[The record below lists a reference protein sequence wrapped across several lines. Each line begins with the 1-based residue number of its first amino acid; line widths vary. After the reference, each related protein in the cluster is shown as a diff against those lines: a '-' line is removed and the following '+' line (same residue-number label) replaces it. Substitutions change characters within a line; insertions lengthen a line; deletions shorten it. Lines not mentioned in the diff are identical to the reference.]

1 MSQTK
6 VQLIAPIGVVTAST
20 LETTGVLTATTF
32 VGDIAGTVTGI
43 TSTTDNLNLGIITA
57 TSFAGD
63 FTGIGSGLTGT
74 PNIVAGIVTATKFV
88 GNTPGTVSG
97 IACVGGLK
105 TDGTA
110 WVWGGNDTGE
120 LGQNNNVKYSS
131 PVQIPGTNWS
141 TMSGGTSNV
150 LVLSSYNP

>member
-74 PNIVAGIVTATKFV
+74 LCRK
-88 GNTPGTVSG
+88 S
-97 IACVGGLK
+97 
-105 TDGTA
+105 D
-110 WVWGGNDTGE
+110 W
-120 LGQNNNVKYSS
+120 
-131 PVQIPGTNWS
+131 
-141 TMSGGTSNV
+141 
-150 LVLSSYNP
+150 